1 MVHGRLAKKLCDL
14 EVFTCTVG
22 KKPSAAASYVHE
34 AAEVQE
40 LMNSLLKVSTCD
52 QKFFSSGDLTS
63 YSNRNTAAEK
73 ASLMR
78 GGSFEGALTKS
89 RSLSEMGSSGAA
101 GEVQTEVKIST
112 TLSQCFLRLG
122 ILWFAFKVRFKA
134 CTCREQWK

>member
-1 MVHGRLAKKLCDL
+1 MPVDVSSCDDFISPDL

-63 YSNRNTAAEK
+63 YSNRNPAAEK

-78 GGSFEGALTKS
+78 GGSFEGGLTNS
-89 RSLSEMGSSGAA
+89 RSLSKWDPPGPPERCKPKSKSA
-101 GEVQTEVKIST
+101 QH
-112 TLSQCFLRLG
+112 
-122 ILWFAFKVRFKA
+122 
-134 CTCREQWK
+134 

>member
-1 MVHGRLAKKLCDL
+1 MHVDVSSCDDFISPDL

-63 YSNRNTAAEK
+63 YSNRNPAAEK

-78 GGSFEGALTKS
+78 GGSFEGGLTNS
-89 RSLSEMGSSGAA
+89 RSLSKWDPPGPPERCKPKSKSA
-101 GEVQTEVKIST
+101 QH
-112 TLSQCFLRLG
+112 
-122 ILWFAFKVRFKA
+122 
-134 CTCREQWK
+134 